1 MIASFYAGYF
11 KREEKLPP
19 IPSPVQAFTEIVN
32 DLKAKNVRESDDE
45 LKENNRIL
53 ISIYKKISKKYYK
66 KDYNNDNLQNKINDW
81 FKKNDSNNF
90 HLNLTKYIFN
100 I

>member
-1 MIASFYAGYF
+1 MLSIYKIDSIDSMIKWIDDNINTIS
-11 KREEKLPP
+11 
-19 IPSPVQAFTEIVN
+19 
-32 DLKAKNVRESDDE
+32 LKTINRILMVWIRLNFNE

-53 ISIYKKISKKYYK
+53 TSIYKKMDKKYYK

-81 FKKNDSNNF
+81 FKKNNPDNF
-90 HLNLTKYIFN
+90 HLDLTEYIFN